1 MYNKIKC
8 VSHIKKLPK
17 HLDFYIEIHC
27 FCQKKIKKQKKN
39 NGNKKYGVKEQHLV
53 IISNYN
59 ISIKLCFRDA

>member
-17 HLDFYIEIHC
+17 HLYFYIEIHR
-27 FCQKKIKKQKKN
+27 FYTKKKKN
-39 NGNKKYGVKEQHLV
+39 NGNKKYNVKEQHLM

-59 ISIKLCFRDA
+59 ISIKLCFCDA